1 MISSGNSVS
10 RARLA
15 AWPIV
20 LLLNGFFPAIAL
32 ADEDPSAA
40 ETAAARALAV
50 DGLKLA
56 KAGQCTEAVDK
67 LERAEKLHHSAIVLA
82 RLGECY
88 VSLGKLV
95 QGSEMLRKVLREPL
109 PSDPSQALQQ
119 AYDRAQALVQE
130 TKASIAGL
138 TINLTG
144 AKDATP
150 TLVVDGV
157 EVPATVLGVELP
169 VDPGEH
175 VVEVRAPG
183 FLKAKARARLGTG
196 EKQAISVELKRDPNA
211 VSAEAAAAAVSPAAN
226 PAAPTAATTNASA
239 GVTAPPSEPTQHSS
253 STRTW
258 GYLSYG
264 VGAVGLGVGF
274 VFGRAAM
281 QDKDLLDS
289 ECPGKVCSSDQADK
303 LDSAKTKG
311 LVSTIGFGVGAA
323 GVVLGTVLVLSGGS
337 DSPAASG
344 SGSSHPRTA
353 RSSFR
358 PRAAIGLGSI
368 EVGADF

>member
-1 MISSGNSVS
+1 MISRRNSRS
-10 RARLA
+10 RVALA
-15 AWPIV
+15 AWPIA
-20 LLLNGFFPAIAL
+20 LILNAFSPAVAL

-40 ETAAARALAV
+40 ETAAARGLAV

-56 KAGQCTEAVDK
+56 KAGQCREAVDK

-88 VSLGKLV
+88 IGLGRLV
-95 QGSEMLRKVLREPL
+95 QGSESLRKVLREPL
-109 PSDPSQALQQ
+109 PPDPSPALQQ
-119 AYDRAQALVQE
+119 AYERAQTLVQE

-138 TINLTG
+138 TITLMG

-150 TLVVDGV
+150 SLLIDGG

-175 VVEVRAPG
+175 TVEVRAPG
-183 FLKAKARARLGTG
+183 FLKATSRAKLGTG
-196 EKQAISVELKRDPNA
+196 EKQTISIELKRDPNA
-211 VSAEAAAAAVSPAAN
+211 TIGDKPAVVASPNPAAN
-226 PAAPTAATTNASA
+226 SVGPTAATADGSA
-239 GVTAPPSEPTQHSS
+239 GLGAPLNEPEKHTG

-264 VGAVGLGVGF
+264 VGAVGLGVGL

-281 QDKDLLDS
+281 QDKTQLDS
-289 ECPGKVCSSDQADK
+289 DCPGKVCGSDQADR

-323 GVVLGTVLVLSGGS
+323 GIVLGTVLVLSSSG
-337 DSPAASG
+337 DSSASG
-344 SGSSHPRTA
+344 SNPSRTKTA
-353 RSSFR
+353 ASFR
-358 PRAAIGLGSI
+358 PRAAIGFGSAY
-368 EVGADF
+368 VGADF

>member
-1 MISSGNSVS
+1 MALI
-10 RARLA
+10 
-15 AWPIV
+15 
-20 LLLNGFFPAIAL
+20 LNAFSPSIAL

-40 ETAAARALAV
+40 ETAAARGLAV

-56 KAGQCTEAVDK
+56 KAGQCREAVDK

-88 VSLGKLV
+88 ISLGKLV
-95 QGSEMLRKVLREPL
+95 QGSESLRKVLREPL
-109 PSDPSQALQQ
+109 PPDPSAALQQ
-119 AYDRAQALVQE
+119 AYDRAQSLVQE
-130 TKASIAGL
+130 TKANIAGL
-138 TINLTG
+138 TITLMG

-150 TLVVDGV
+150 TLLVDGG

-175 VVEVRAPG
+175 TVEVRAPG
-183 FLKAKARARLGTG
+183 FLKATGRAKLGTG
-196 EKQAISVELKRDPNA
+196 EKQTISVELKRDPNA
-211 VSAEAAAAAVSPAAN
+211 TVSDKPAAAASPN
-226 PAAPTAATTNASA
+226 PAQNPTGPTAATADASA
-239 GVTAPPSEPTQHSS
+239 GLSTPASEPERHSGA
-253 STRTW
+253 TRTW

-264 VGAVGLGVGF
+264 VGAVGLGVGL

-281 QDKDLLDS
+281 QDKSQLDTD
-289 ECPGKVCSSDQADK
+289 CPGKVCSSDQADR

-323 GVVLGTVLVLSGGS
+323 GVVLGTVLVLSSGGGS
-337 DSPAASG
+337 SASG
-344 SGSSHPRTA
+344 SSLAHPKTA

-358 PRAAIGLGSI
+358 PRAAIGLGSV